1 MYAKNYLNFK
11 SPGAR
16 FSISQ
21 ANSNFAQI
29 IFFIIRNY
37 PGWHGERNL
46 KLETLKLIKSK
57 KERSIAKNMESLR
70 SLIPLF

>member
-29 IFFIIRNY
+29 IFLSF
-37 PGWHGERNL
+37 
-46 KLETLKLIKSK
+46 ETILVDTV
-57 KERSIAKNMESLR
+57 KET
-70 SLIPLF
+70 